1 MRSLKLLVGTH
12 FFELLFIE
20 VVLSL
25 FDLWADVV
33 VDLLNFIGLL
43 IIVLHRVF
51 INGV

>member
-1 MRSLKLLVGTH
+1 MRSVKLLVGTH
-12 FFELLFIE
+12 FFELSFIE

-25 FDLWADVV
+25 FDLWAYVV